1 MLNACK
7 PMLWGLLACL
17 LVACDKAE
25 NAIPVTHKAPMP
37 DFVQVQGEVFIIQHQ
52 DLRLELMPRM
62 GGRLASLKY
71 GTHEFLVTRDQ
82 HPQIRHHLWGS
93 VFWTSPQDDWGWP
106 PVDVVDYLPYEVT
119 IEADRLV
126 MTSGIDPK
134 TGYQVVKSF
143 QPVEGQNAVRL
154 GYRIYNHNPE
164 VRRVAP
170 WELTRVPPAGLT
182 FFPQGDRGVESGI
195 FYPLK
200 LQHQDNVVW
209 FVCHEKYLQN
219 DHHKLMTDSK
229 EGWIAHTDRGYLLV
243 KQFPDV
249 PTERIA
255 PNEGEIEIFVN
266 AERTYL
272 ELQQQGSLIELQPGK
287 YLDWEVIWH
296 LRPLPPKLVP
306 KVGDPQLLEM
316 VRELVNPATGE

>member
-7 PMLWGLLACL
+7 PILWGLLCVLLIACE
-17 LVACDKAE
+17 KAE
-25 NAIPVTHKAPMP
+25 QAVPVTHKAPMP
-37 DFVQVQGEVFIIQHQ
+37 DFVQVQGELFVIQHQ

-62 GGRLASLKY
+62 GGRIASLKY
-71 GTHEFLVTRDQ
+71 GAHEFLVTRDQ
-82 HPQIRHHLWGS
+82 HPHIRHHLWGS
-93 VFWTSPQDDWGWP
+93 VLWTSPQDDWGWP
-106 PVDVVDYLPYEVT
+106 PVDVLDHLPYEVT
-119 IEADRLV
+119 IEADRLL

-143 QPVEGQNAVRL
+143 QPLPGENAIKL

-164 VRRVAP
+164 PRHVAP

-182 FFPQGDRGVESGI
+182 FFPQGEKAAESGI

-200 LQHQDNVVW
+200 LHKQDDIVW
-209 FVCHEKYLQN
+209 FVCKEKYLQN
-219 DHHKLMTDSK
+219 DHHKLMIDSK
-229 EGWIAHTDRGYLLV
+229 GGWMAHADRGHLLV

-249 PTERIA
+249 PTAKIA

-272 ELQQQGSLIELQPGK
+272 ELQQQGALVELQPGD
-287 YLDWEVIWH
+287 YLDWEVVWH
-296 LRPLPPKLVP
+296 LRSLPKGLVP
-306 KVGDPQLLEM
+306 EKGSPQLLQ
-316 VRELVNPATGE
+316 LVHDIVQ